1 MYRSVKNE
9 KSHLYI
15 FEQEVEMSVKLFQT
29 LSDKY
34 SEILGKEVGVT
45 DDSGVVIAHSN
56 FQMIGKQ
63 DQNAEVF
70 LKGKSQQEIINGR
83 LYNKVVI
90 KNKAEFITFIQSS
103 EPQDNKYLELFT
115 LNILNLKS
123 YYDEKYDKNTF
134 IKNIV
139 VENILPGDILLRSKE
154 LHIDYNALRVVFLIN
169 ASCEKEIHVHEV
181 IESLFPNKSKDF
193 VVVIDNENIVLV
205 KEVKSKDDYKEAYK
219 TARIIVDTLNS
230 ELMVKACIGIG
241 TIINNLKDIT
251 KSYKEAQMS
260 MIIGNIFSG
269 DKNVYDYNNLGIGRL
284 VYHIPTT
291 LCQLFLDE
299 VFKDKS
305 ADSLDSETMLTI
317 QKFFENNLNVSET
330 ARQLYIHRN
339 TLVYRLEKI
348 KRLTGLELTS
358 FDDAV
363 IFKVAVLVKKYLASS
378 NE

>member
-1 MYRSVKNE
+1 
-9 KSHLYI
+9 
-15 FEQEVEMSVKLFQT
+15 MSVKLFQT

-34 SEILGKEVGVT
+34 SEIINKEVGVT
-45 DDSGVVIAHSN
+45 DDSGVIIAHSN
-56 FQMIGKQ
+56 FQMIGQQ
-63 DQNAEVF
+63 DPNTTAF
-70 LKGKSQQEIINGR
+70 LQEKHLQDTINGR
-83 LYNKVVI
+83 IYNKVVL
-90 KNKAEFITFIQSS
+90 KNKVEFITFIQST
-103 EPQDNKYLELFT
+103 EPQDIKYLELFT

-134 IKNIV
+134 VKNII
-139 VENILPGDILLRSKE
+139 VENILPGDILVRSKE
-154 LHIDYNALRVVFLIN
+154 LHIDYNAMRVVFLIN
-169 ASCEKEIHVHEV
+169 AVSEKDIHVHEV

-193 VVVIDNENIVLV
+193 VVVIDNDNVVLV
-205 KEVKSKDDYKEAYK
+205 KEVKSKDDYKEVYK
-219 TARIIVDTLNS
+219 IARVIVDTLNA
-230 ELMVKACIGIG
+230 ELMVKASIGIG
-241 TIINNLKDIT
+241 TIIANLKDIT

-260 MIIGNIFSG
+260 IIIGNIFG
-269 DKNVYDYNNLGIGRL
+269 GENNIYDYNNLGIGRL
-284 VYHIPTT
+284 VYHIPTS

-299 VFKDKS
+299 VFKDNS
-305 ADSLDSETMLTI
+305 ADSLDNETMLTI

-363 IFKVAVLVKKYLASS
+363 IFKLAILVKKYLANI

>member
-1 MYRSVKNE
+1 
-9 KSHLYI
+9 
-15 FEQEVEMSVKLFQT
+15 MSVKLFQT

-34 SEILGKEVGVT
+34 SDIINKEVGVT
-45 DDSGVVIAHSN
+45 DDSGVIIAHSN
-56 FQMIGKQ
+56 FQMIGKH
-63 DQNAEVF
+63 DHNAAAF
-70 LKGKSQQEIINGR
+70 LQGKNQHEAIDGK
-83 LYNKVVI
+83 LYNKVIVR
-90 KNKAEFITFIQSS
+90 NRVEFVTFIQSI

-134 IKNIV
+134 IKNII
-139 VENILPGDILLRSKE
+139 VENILPGDILLKAKE
-154 LHIDYNALRVVFLIN
+154 LHIDYNSFRVVFLIN
-169 ASCEKEIHVHEV
+169 ATSEKDIHVHEV
-181 IESLFPNKSKDF
+181 IESLFPNKNKDF
-193 VVVIDNENIVLV
+193 VIVIDNDNVVLV

-219 TARIIVDTLNS
+219 IASIIVDTLNS
-230 ELMVKACIGIG
+230 ELMVRACIGIG
-241 TIINNLKDIT
+241 TIISNLKDIT

-260 MIIGNIFSG
+260 LIIGNVFSG
-269 DKNVYDYNNLGIGRL
+269 DKNVYDYNNLGLGRL

-299 VFKDKS
+299 VFKENS
-305 ADSLDSETMLTI
+305 VNSLDNETMLTI

-363 IFKVAVLVKKYLASS
+363 TFKIAVLVKKYLA
-378 NE
+378 NMNN

>member
-1 MYRSVKNE
+1 
-9 KSHLYI
+9 
-15 FEQEVEMSVKLFQT
+15 MSVKLFQT

-45 DDSGVVIAHSN
+45 DDNGVIIAHSN
-56 FQMIGKQ
+56 FQMIGRQ
-63 DQNAEVF
+63 DQKAASFIQE
-70 LKGKSQQEIINGR
+70 KGQQACIDGK
-83 LYNKVVI
+83 LYNKVI
-90 KNKAEFITFIQSS
+90 LKNKIEFITFIQASDS
-103 EPQDNKYLELFT
+103 QDSKFLELFT

-139 VENILPGDILLRSKE
+139 VENILPGDILVKSKE
-154 LHIDYNALRVVFLIN
+154 LHIDYNAMRVVFLVN
-169 ASCEKEIHVHEV
+169 ATSEKDIHVHEV
-181 IESLFPNKSKDF
+181 IESLFPNKGKDF
-193 VVVIDNENIVLV
+193 VVVIDNDNVVLV
-205 KEVKSKDDYKEAYK
+205 KEVKNKDDYKEVYK
-219 TARIIVDTLNS
+219 LARVIVDTLNA
-230 ELMVKACIGIG
+230 ELMVKAFIGIG
-241 TIINNLKDIT
+241 TIIDNLKDIT

-260 MIIGNIFSG
+260 MIIGSIFSEER
-269 DKNVYDYNNLGIGRL
+269 NIYDYNNLGMGRL
-284 VYHIPTT
+284 IYHIPTT

-299 VFKDKS
+299 VFKENS
-305 ADSLDSETMLTI
+305 ADSLDTETMLTI

-363 IFKVAVLVKKYLASS
+363 IFKVAILVKKYLA
-378 NE
+378 NING

>member
-1 MYRSVKNE
+1 
-9 KSHLYI
+9 
-15 FEQEVEMSVKLFQT
+15 MSVKLFQT

-34 SEILGKEVGVT
+34 SEIINKEVGVT
-45 DDSGVVIAHSN
+45 DDSGVIIAHSN
-56 FQMIGKQ
+56 FQMIGQQ
-63 DQNAEVF
+63 DPNTTAF
-70 LKGKSQQEIINGR
+70 LQGKNLQDTINGR
-83 LYNKVVI
+83 IYNKVVL
-90 KNKAEFITFIQSS
+90 KNKVEFITFIQST
-103 EPQDNKYLELFT
+103 EPQDIKYLELFT

-134 IKNIV
+134 VKNII
-139 VENILPGDILLRSKE
+139 VENILPGDILVRSKE
-154 LHIDYNALRVVFLIN
+154 LHIDYNAMRVVFLIN
-169 ASCEKEIHVHEV
+169 AISEKDIHVHEV

-193 VVVIDNENIVLV
+193 VVVIDNDNVVLV
-205 KEVKSKDDYKEAYK
+205 KEVKSKDDYKEVFK
-219 TARIIVDTLNS
+219 IARVIVDTLNA
-230 ELMVKACIGIG
+230 ELMVKASIGIG
-241 TIINNLKDIT
+241 TIIANLKDIT

-260 MIIGNIFSG
+260 IIIGNIFG
-269 DKNVYDYNNLGIGRL
+269 GENNIYDYNNLGIGRL
-284 VYHIPTT
+284 VYHIPTS

-299 VFKDKS
+299 VFKDNS
-305 ADSLDSETMLTI
+305 ADSLDNETMLTI

-363 IFKVAVLVKKYLASS
+363 IFKLAILVKKYLANI

>member
-1 MYRSVKNE
+1 
-9 KSHLYI
+9 
-15 FEQEVEMSVKLFQT
+15 MSVKLFQT

-34 SEILGKEVGVT
+34 SEIINKEVGVT
-45 DDSGVVIAHSN
+45 DDSGVIIAHSN
-56 FQMIGKQ
+56 FQMIGQQ
-63 DQNAEVF
+63 DPNTTAF
-70 LKGKSQQEIINGR
+70 LQEKHLQDTINGR
-83 LYNKVVI
+83 IYNKVVL
-90 KNKAEFITFIQSS
+90 KNKVEFITFIQST
-103 EPQDNKYLELFT
+103 EPQDIKYLELFT

-134 IKNIV
+134 VKNII
-139 VENILPGDILLRSKE
+139 VENILPGDILVRSKE
-154 LHIDYNALRVVFLIN
+154 LHIDYNAMRVVFLIN
-169 ASCEKEIHVHEV
+169 AISEKDIHVHEV

-193 VVVIDNENIVLV
+193 VVVIDNDNVVLV
-205 KEVKSKDDYKEAYK
+205 KEVKSKDDYKEVYK
-219 TARIIVDTLNS
+219 IARVIVDTLNA
-230 ELMVKACIGIG
+230 ELMVKASIGIG
-241 TIINNLKDIT
+241 TIITNLKDIT

-260 MIIGNIFSG
+260 IIIGNIFG
-269 DKNVYDYNNLGIGRL
+269 GENNIYDYNNLGIGRL
-284 VYHIPTT
+284 VYHIPTS

-299 VFKDKS
+299 VFKDNS
-305 ADSLDSETMLTI
+305 ADSLDNETMLTI

-363 IFKVAVLVKKYLASS
+363 IFKLAILVKKYLANI

>member
-1 MYRSVKNE
+1 
-9 KSHLYI
+9 
-15 FEQEVEMSVKLFQT
+15 MSVKLFQT

-34 SEILGKEVGVT
+34 SEIIDKEVGVT
-45 DDSGVVIAHSN
+45 DDSGIIIAHSN

-63 DQNAEVF
+63 DLNVIDF
-70 LKGKSQQEIINGR
+70 LKGKNEQETIDGR
-83 LYNKVVI
+83 LYNKVMI
-90 KNKAEFITFIQSS
+90 KSKVEFVTFIQSS
-103 EPQDNKYLELFT
+103 GPQDTKYLELFT
-115 LNILNLKS
+115 FNILNLKS

-139 VENILPGDILLRSKE
+139 VENILPGDILVKSKE
-154 LHIDYNALRVVFLIN
+154 LHIDYNTLRVVFLIK
-169 ASCEKEIHVHEV
+169 AACEKDIHVHEV

-205 KEVKSKDDYKEAYK
+205 KEVKSKDDYKEVYK
-219 TARIIVDTLNS
+219 IARIIVDTLHS
-230 ELMVKACIGIG
+230 ELMVKSSIGIG
-241 TIINNLKDIT
+241 TIISNLKDIT

-260 MIIGNIFSG
+260 LIIGNIFSG
-269 DKNVYDYNNLGIGRL
+269 EKDIYDYNNLGIGRL
-284 VYHIPTT
+284 VYHIPTS

-299 VFKDKS
+299 VFRDKS
-305 ADSLDSETMLTI
+305 ADSLDNETMLTI

-363 IFKVAVLVKKYLASS
+363 IFKVAILVKKYLANSD
-378 NE
+378 E

>member
-1 MYRSVKNE
+1 
-9 KSHLYI
+9 
-15 FEQEVEMSVKLFQT
+15 MSVKLFQT

-34 SEILGKEVGVT
+34 SEILGKEIGVT
-45 DDSGVVIAHSN
+45 DDSGVIIAHSN
-56 FQMIGKQ
+56 FQMIGIQ
-63 DQNAEVF
+63 DQNAEAF

-83 LYNKVVI
+83 LYNKVLI

-103 EPQDNKYLELFT
+103 EPQDNKYLEMFT

-205 KEVKSKDDYKEAYK
+205 KEVKSKDDYKDTHK

-291 LCQLFLDE
+291 LGQLFLDE

>member
-1 MYRSVKNE
+1 
-9 KSHLYI
+9 
-15 FEQEVEMSVKLFQT
+15 MSVKLFQT

-56 FQMIGKQ
+56 FQMIGQQ
-63 DQNAEVF
+63 DQQAASFVLERAQQA
-70 LKGKSQQEIINGR
+70 LIDGK
-83 LYNKVVI
+83 LYNKVI
-90 KNKAEFITFIQSS
+90 LKNKIEFITFIQAAD
-103 EPQDNKYLELFT
+103 PQDSKFLELFT

-134 IKNIV
+134 VKNIV
-139 VENILPGDILLRSKE
+139 VENILPGDILVRSKE
-154 LHIDYNALRVVFLIN
+154 LHIDYNAMRVVYLIN
-169 ASCEKEIHVHEV
+169 ATSDKDIHVHEI
-181 IESLFPNKSKDF
+181 IESLFPNKGKDF
-193 VVVIDNENIVLV
+193 VVVIDDDNVVLV
-205 KEVKSKDDYKEAYK
+205 KEVKNKDDYKEVYK
-219 TARIIVDTLNS
+219 LARVIVDTLNS
-230 ELMVKACIGIG
+230 ELMVKAYIGIG
-241 TIINNLKDIT
+241 TIIDNLKDIT

-269 DKNVYDYNNLGIGRL
+269 DRNIFDYNNLGMGRL
-284 VYHIPTT
+284 IYHIPTT

-299 VFKDKS
+299 VFKDNS
-305 ADSLDSETMLTI
+305 ADSLDNETMLTI

-363 IFKVAVLVKKYLASS
+363 IFKVAILVKKYLA
-378 NE
+378 NLNG

>member
-1 MYRSVKNE
+1 
-9 KSHLYI
+9 
-15 FEQEVEMSVKLFQT
+15 MSVKLFQT

-34 SEILGKEVGVT
+34 SEIINKEVGVT
-45 DDSGVVIAHSN
+45 DDSGIIIAHSN

-63 DQNAEVF
+63 DQNVLIF
-70 LKGKSQQEIINGR
+70 LQGKSQQDVIDKRI
-83 LYNKVVI
+83 YSKVII
-90 KNKAEFITFIQSS
+90 KNKVEFVTFILST
-103 EPQDNKYLELFT
+103 EPQDIKYLELFT

-134 IKNIV
+134 VKNII
-139 VENILPGDILLRSKE
+139 VENILPGDILVRSKE

-169 ASCEKEIHVHEV
+169 ATSERDIHVHEV
-181 IESLFPNKSKDF
+181 IESLFPNKNKDF
-193 VVVIDNENIVLV
+193 VVVVDNDNIVLV

-219 TARIIVDTLNS
+219 NARIIVDTLNS
-230 ELMVKACIGIG
+230 ELMVKAYIGIG
-241 TIINNLKDIT
+241 NIINNLKDIT

-260 MIIGNIFSG
+260 LIIGNIFSG

-299 VFKDKS
+299 VFKDNS

-363 IFKVAVLVKKYLASS
+363 IFKVAVLVRKYMANINS
-378 NE
+378 

>member
-1 MYRSVKNE
+1 
-9 KSHLYI
+9 
-15 FEQEVEMSVKLFQT
+15 MSVKLFQT

-34 SEILGKEVGVT
+34 SEIINKEVGVT
-45 DDSGVVIAHSN
+45 DDNGVIIAHSD
-56 FQMIGKQ
+56 FQAIGQQDPNIAAFLQEKQ
-63 DQNAEVF
+63 LQGTME
-70 LKGKSQQEIINGR
+70 GR
-83 LYNKVVI
+83 IYNKVIV
-90 KNKAEFITFIQSS
+90 KNKVEFVTFIQSV
-103 EPQDNKYLELFT
+103 EPQDITYLELFT

-134 IKNIV
+134 IKNII
-139 VENILPGDILLRSKE
+139 VENILPGDILVRSKE

-169 ASCEKEIHVHEV
+169 ATSERDIHVHEV

-193 VVVIDNENIVLV
+193 VIVIDNDNVVLV
-205 KEVKSKDDYKEAYK
+205 KEVKNKDDYKEVYK
-219 TARIIVDTLNS
+219 IARIIVDTLNA
-230 ELMVKACIGIG
+230 ELMVKASIGIG
-241 TIINNLKDIT
+241 TIIANLKDIT

-260 MIIGNIFSG
+260 MIIGNIFGG
-269 DKNVYDYNNLGIGRL
+269 DNNIYDYNNLGIGRL
-284 VYHIPTT
+284 VYHIPTS

-299 VFKDKS
+299 VFKDNS
-305 ADSLDSETMLTI
+305 ADSLDNETMLTI

-363 IFKVAVLVKKYLASS
+363 IFKLAILVKKYLANL

>member
-1 MYRSVKNE
+1 
-9 KSHLYI
+9 
-15 FEQEVEMSVKLFQT
+15 MSVKLFQT

-34 SEILGKEVGVT
+34 SEIINKEVGVT
-45 DDSGVVIAHSN
+45 DDNGVIIAHSN

-63 DQNAEVF
+63 DHSATSF
-70 LKGKSQQEIINGR
+70 LQGKTQLEEIDGR
-83 LYNKVVI
+83 LYNKVTVR
-90 KNKAEFITFIQSS
+90 NKVEFVTFIQSI
-103 EPQDNKYLELFT
+103 EPQDYKYLELFT

-134 IKNIV
+134 VKNII
-139 VENILPGDILLRSKE
+139 VENILPGDILLKAKE
-154 LHIDYNALRVVFLIN
+154 LHIDYSSLRVVFLIN
-169 ASCEKEIHVHEV
+169 ATSEKDIHVHEV

-193 VVVIDNENIVLV
+193 VIVIDNDNIVLV
-205 KEVKSKDDYKEAYK
+205 KEVKGKDDYKEVYK
-219 TARIIVDTLNS
+219 MASIIVDTLNS

-241 TIINNLKDIT
+241 TIISNLKDIT

-269 DKNVYDYNNLGIGRL
+269 DKNVYDYNNLGLGRL

-291 LCQLFLDE
+291 LCQLFLEE
-299 VFKDKS
+299 VFKENS
-305 ADSLDSETMLTI
+305 VNSLDNETMLTI

-363 IFKVAVLVKKYLASS
+363 IFKIAVLVKKYLASS
-378 NE
+378 KN

>member
-1 MYRSVKNE
+1 
-9 KSHLYI
+9 
-15 FEQEVEMSVKLFQT
+15 MSVKLFQT

-34 SEILGKEVGVT
+34 SEIINKEVGVT
-45 DDSGVVIAHSN
+45 DDSGVIIAHSN
-56 FQMIGKQ
+56 FQMIGEH
-63 DQNAEVF
+63 DNSAAAF
-70 LKGKSQQEIINGR
+70 LKGKSQQELIDGKIF
-83 LYNKVVI
+83 NKVII
-90 KNKAEFITFIQSS
+90 KNKVEFVTFIQST

-123 YYDEKYDKNTF
+123 YYDDKYDKNTF
-134 IKNIV
+134 VKNII
-139 VENILPGDILLRSKE
+139 VENILPGDILLKSKE
-154 LHIDYNALRVVFLIN
+154 LHIDYNSLRVVFLIN
-169 ASCEKEIHVHEV
+169 ATSEKDIHVHEV

-193 VVVIDNENIVLV
+193 VVVIDNDNVVLV
-205 KEVKSKDDYKEAYK
+205 KEVKSKDDYKETYK
-219 TARIIVDTLNS
+219 IARTIVDTLNS

-241 TIINNLKDIT
+241 TIISNLKDIT

-269 DKNVYDYNNLGIGRL
+269 DKNVYDYNNLGLGRL
-284 VYHIPTT
+284 IYHIPTT

-299 VFKDKS
+299 VFKDNS
-305 ADSLDSETMLTI
+305 SNSLDSETMHTI

-363 IFKVAVLVKKYLASS
+363 TFKVAVLVKKYMASM
-378 NE
+378 ED